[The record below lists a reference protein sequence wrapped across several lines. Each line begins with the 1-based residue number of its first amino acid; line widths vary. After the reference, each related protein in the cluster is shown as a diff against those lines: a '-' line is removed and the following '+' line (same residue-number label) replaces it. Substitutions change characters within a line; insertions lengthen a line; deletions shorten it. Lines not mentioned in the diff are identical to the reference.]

1 MDTLTHAL
9 SGALIARATAPKAAT
24 PETLPLARRI
34 GIGFL
39 AAAFPDLDVVTSFIS
54 PLSYIYY
61 HRGVTHSL
69 ILLPAWAMA
78 LALLCTLIWRKG
90 PGWRA
95 YFGVIAWSIG
105 IHIAGDVIT
114 SFGTMIFAPF
124 SDARYALSITFI
136 IDPWFTGIILAGLLA
151 AFAWRGSRVPAV
163 AGLAVLA
170 GYVALQYALQQR
182 AVDFGAAYAR
192 AVGFPAAR
200 IAAQPRPVSPFN
212 WIVIVSEGDQY
223 RYSLINLW
231 RHEPVRLAPDAGF
244 ITRLSA
250 PYLPR
255 AQAVWNRAPR
265 YGTGPAEVR
274 LAKEAWSQP
283 QLAFFRWFA
292 QYPVLYKVEAGNPEL
307 CVWFHDLRF
316 FTPGRATWPFRYG
329 VCREAGGGW
338 MPYQLLGELRF
349 PVY

>member
-9 SGALIARATAPKAAT
+9 SGALIARATAPKAGT
-24 PETLPLARRI
+24 PDTLPLARRI

-39 AAAFPDLDVVTSFIS
+39 AAAFPDLDFVTSFIS
-54 PLSYIYY
+54 PLSYLYH

-69 ILLPAWAMA
+69 IVLPAWGLL
-78 LALLCTLIWRKG
+78 LALLCALIWRKG
-90 PGWRA
+90 PRWRA
-95 YFGVIAWSIG
+95 YFGVIAWGIG

-124 SDARYALSITFI
+124 SDARYGISTTFI
-136 IDPWFTGIILAGLLA
+136 IDLWFTGIILAGLLA
-151 AFAWRGSRVPAV
+151 ALAWRGSRVPAI

-170 GYVALQYALQQR
+170 GYVSLQYALQQR
-182 AVDFGAAYAR
+182 AVDFGAAYA
-192 AVGFPAAR
+192 AAAGFKQPSVT
-200 IAAQPRPVSPFN
+200 AQPRPVSAFN
-212 WIVIVSEGDQY
+212 WMVIVSEGDAY
-223 RYSLINLW
+223 HYSLVNLW
-231 RHEPVRLAPDAGF
+231 RDEPVRLAPDAGLVA
-244 ITRLSA
+244 RLSA
-250 PYLPR
+250 PYLPVAR
-255 AQAVWNRAPR
+255 AVWNRAPR
-265 YGTGPAEVR
+265 YGTGPGEIR
-274 LAKEAWSQP
+274 LARDAWAQP

-329 VCREAGGGW
+329 LCRETAGEW
-338 MPYQLLGELRF
+338 MPFQLVGGLRL